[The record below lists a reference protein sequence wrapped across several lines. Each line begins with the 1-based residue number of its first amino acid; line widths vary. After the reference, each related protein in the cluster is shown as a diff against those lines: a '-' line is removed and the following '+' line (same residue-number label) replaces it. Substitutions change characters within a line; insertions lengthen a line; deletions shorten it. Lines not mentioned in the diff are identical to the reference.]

1 MRDFI
6 PFFRLHSHSGQW
18 KKRVSLIL
26 LCISFVWISTPAAH
40 SRSAATPW
48 TSEMNFQSLV
58 YGSSSTVDV
67 VRVMGKQ
74 PDEIVR
80 SEQMFPV
87 IDNFYYYDEDK
98 SGAAT
103 LFVFEN
109 GLLVGMHLKTAGNQ
123 LVDCTYF
130 LTNNGDR
137 MLNYPMLQ
145 NYSPYYSYF
154 PLTYW

>member
-1 MRDFI
+1 M
-6 PFFRLHSHSGQW
+6 
-18 KKRVSLIL
+18 KKAMLSISQQTLTLKLTALLFCIGFTLIRPPT
-26 LCISFVWISTPAAH
+26 SY

-48 TSEMNFQSLV
+48 TSEMSFQSLV
-58 YGSSSTVDV
+58 YGGSSTVDV
-67 VRVMGKQ
+67 VRVMGQQ

-87 IDNFYYYDEDK
+87 VENFYYYDENK

-103 LFVFEN
+103 VFVFEN
-109 GLLVGMHLKTAGNQ
+109 GLLAGMHLKTAGNQ
-123 LVDCTYF
+123 FIDCTYF

-137 MLNYPMLQ
+137 MLNNPMLQ